1 MNNLININESG
12 RSSAKELY
20 EFLGLN
26 KVNFARWCHSNI
38 VNNKFS
44 EEGADYICEV
54 FMDEESMPNGGIV
67 GRQRVDYSL
76 SNDFAKKLCMI
87 SPSVR
92 GEQARNY
99 YIAVEKQF
107 NSKITQVST
116 SERFDM
122 SMKGAEFAIRILR
135 PSQASQIKMIETVHK
150 NYGLATN
157 LLPSYTE
164 ESLTRSATDLLN
176 EHGKPMSPIAFNKAL
191 LKLGIL
197 EEQQRPT
204 RGNLPPKKFKV
215 LTQEY
220 FGKNL
225 ISPANER
232 ETQVHWYPEKFKELL
247 RLAVGA

>member
-1 MNNLININESG
+1 MNNLISINEKG
-12 RSSAKELY
+12 QCTARELY

-26 KVNFARWCHSNI
+26 SKNFSRWCQSNI

-44 EEGADYICEV
+44 EDGVDYIP
-54 FMDEESMPNGGIV
+54 FFLNEECGGQYTVNYELSM
-67 GRQRVDYSL
+67 
-76 SNDFAKKLCMI
+76 DFAKKLCMI
-87 SPSVR
+87 SPSAK
-92 GEQARNY
+92 GEAARNY
-99 YIAVEKQF
+99 FIEVERRYKAKATVTPIQHL
-107 NSKITQVST
+107 
-116 SERFDM
+116 EM
-122 SMKGAEFAIRILR
+122 SMLATEYAIKILR
-135 PSQASQIKMIETVHK
+135 PSQASQIKMLTTVH
-150 NYGLATN
+150 NNHGLPTN
-157 LLPSYTE
+157 TLPSYTE

-197 EEQQRPT
+197 EEHQRPT

-225 ISPANER
+225 INHANER

>member
-1 MNNLININESG
+1 MNNLININEKG
-12 RSSAKELY
+12 RSSARELY

-26 KVNFARWCHSNI
+26 SANFSHWCQRNI

-44 EEGADYICEV
+44 EEGVDYIYELVVQDEV
-54 FMDEESMPNGGIV
+54 MPRGGTAEK
-67 GRQRVDYSL
+67 QRADYSL

-87 SPSVR
+87 SPSAR

-164 ESLTRSATDLLN
+164 EKLTRSATDLLI

-225 ISPANER
+225 INHANER
-232 ETQVHWYPEKFKELL
+232 ETQVHWYPEKFEELL